1 MPGDVIRELLMLLEK
16 RIACVNDI
24 RVSDVRI
31 GLGYTGV
38 RLSTTHLGV
47 CHTSSDEHGC
57 CQKVDRAGTLAGS
70 SALETAKL
78 ANSWNLSEAVVGV
91 ATMNALSQIVL
102 ETDGTDYSIIEG
114 YYLDQIEIRRDD
126 TVALVGYI
134 RPFIPVI
141 KSKARTL
148 YVMERNLVEENGEVL
163 PDTACEE
170 ILPKADIVI
179 VTGSALVNGT
189 MDRLLQLSRTA
200 REVGV
205 VGPSSSVIPEPLF
218 KRGVTA
224 MAGIRVTNAER
235 LLQVISEG
243 GGVPQFKG
251 ACRQVIIKPR
261 TMPE

>member
-1 MPGDVIRELLMLLEK
+1 MPGEVIRELLMLLRK
-16 RIACVNDI
+16 KIPSPNDI

-38 RLSTTHLGV
+38 RLNSGHLGV

-70 SALETAKL
+70 SALETSEL
-78 ANSWNLSEAVVGV
+78 ANSWNLGEAVVGV
-91 ATMNALSQIVL
+91 ATINALSQIVL
-102 ETDGTDYSIIEG
+102 ETDATDYSIIEG
-114 YYLDQIEIRRDD
+114 YYLDQIEITRDD

-141 KSKARTL
+141 KSKAGTL
-148 YVMERNLVEENGEVL
+148 YVIERSMVAENEEVL
-163 PDTACEE
+163 PDTASEE
-170 ILPKADIVI
+170 ILPKADVVI
-179 VTGSALVNGT
+179 LTGSTLVNGT
-189 MDRLLQLSRTA
+189 IDRLLQLSKTA

-205 VGPSSSVIPEPLF
+205 VGPTASMIPDPLF
-218 KRGVTA
+218 KRGATA
-224 MAGIRVTNAER
+224 TAGIRVTNAER

-251 ACRQVIIKPR
+251 ACEQIVIKARTIK
-261 TMPE
+261 